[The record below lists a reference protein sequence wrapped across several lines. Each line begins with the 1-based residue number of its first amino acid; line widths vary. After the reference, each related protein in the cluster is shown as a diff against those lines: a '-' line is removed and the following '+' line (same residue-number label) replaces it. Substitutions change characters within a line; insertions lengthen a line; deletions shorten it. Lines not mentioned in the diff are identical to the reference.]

1 MAKQTKA
8 KAKSKTN
15 STSGG
20 DHFTRWLV
28 IGMVALVVVTGVVFS
43 IMSTNTKANES
54 FTALK
59 GYTLGESVPAT
70 VDVAQGSGLV
80 FNAGA
85 PVKIDLWEDPQ
96 CPVCRTFEEANGEYI
111 DELVRTKKATV
122 VYHVL
127 SFLGDESIRA
137 ANAAMCSADEG
148 HYLDFHKALYIVQ
161 PALEN
166 SGFFTNE
173 NLIKIG
179 DYIGLN
185 SQSFIDCINSGGK
198 VDLVKAHADSMDK
211 YKVTG
216 TPTVFINDKL
226 WVRKSNAFDPAEFRL
241 AVEAG

>member
-1 MAKQTKA
+1 MAKQV
-8 KAKSKTN
+8 KAKS
-15 STSGG
+15 GG
-20 DHFTRWLV
+20 DNFTRWLV

-43 IMSTNTKANES
+43 VMSSSTKANES

-59 GYTLGESVPAT
+59 GYKLGEQVNGSI
-70 VDVAQGSGLV
+70 DVAQGSGLV
-80 FNAGA
+80 LNPGG

-96 CPVCRTFEEANGEYI
+96 CPICRTFELANGEYI
-111 DELVRTKKATV
+111 DQLVRTKKATV

-137 ANAAMCSADEG
+137 ANALMCAADEG

-166 SGFFTNE
+166 SGFFTGA

-179 DYIGLN
+179 DYIGLK
-185 SQSFIDCINSGGK
+185 SKTFTDCVTNGSK
-198 VDLVKAHADSMDK
+198 ADLVQAQENSMAT

-216 TPTVFINDKL
+216 TPTVFINGKL
-226 WVRKSNAFDPAEFRL
+226 WERKANGFDLSEFKL

>member
-1 MAKQTKA
+1 MAKQV
-8 KAKSKTN
+8 KAKS
-15 STSGG
+15 GG
-20 DHFTRWLV
+20 DNFTRWLV

-43 IMSTNTKANES
+43 VMSSSTKANES

-59 GYTLGESVPAT
+59 GYKLGEKVSGSI
-70 VDVAQGSGLV
+70 DVAQGSGLV
-80 FNAGA
+80 LNPGG

-96 CPVCRTFEEANGEYI
+96 CPICQTFEQANGQYI

-122 VYHVL
+122 VFHVL
-127 SFLGDESIRA
+127 SFLGDESIRT
-137 ANAAMCSADEG
+137 ANAAMCAADEG
-148 HYLDFHKALYIVQ
+148 HYLDFHKAIYIVQ

-166 SGFFTNE
+166 SGFFTTA

-179 DYIGLN
+179 DYIGLK
-185 SQSFIDCINSGGK
+185 SKSFTDCVTNGSKADI
-198 VDLVKAHADSMDK
+198 VKAQEASMAT

-226 WVRKSNAFDPAEFRL
+226 WVRKSNGFDPSEFRL